1 MKTIEITPD
10 EMKSRISRYDAL
22 EPLPIQQD
30 PEIPLEANDVIY
42 ARKLLSVIGLSGDV
56 ETPINTGAPIVDA
69 AGMTMTLAVCPPG
82 QGPSLHAHHQTYETF
97 TVLKGRFE
105 VTWNDDGNGRV
116 ELDEF
121 GHHLGP
127 AHGQPR
133 LPQYRRGGGHPAGA
147 DHRRLARHD
156 RYRHVAVHRRQAR
169 RDPGWREGEVRGQ
182 GPHLHRAEGGS
193 RLSGGAGREGTAMES
208 VRIGV
213 IGLGW
218 FGEVHCDA
226 IQATPGLELAG
237 LCTRTESRLKDL
249 GRKYGVGVL
258 ETDYRAL
265 LGRSDLDAVSIVT
278 MWDQHTE
285 PTLAALAAGKHV
297 FLEKPM
303 ASTVEDCARIVAAAE
318 AAPGFLMVG
327 HICRFNPRYAAA
339 KREIEAGN
347 IGRIVALSSRRNIP
361 AAWTPEILNKIG
373 PIIGDAIHDTD
384 LMLWFTGAKVVSAYA
399 QTVDVRGLKYPDIG
413 QTMYRFDSGATA
425 TLETVWCMPEKTPFD
440 IDERMSIIGTEGF
453 IHIQDTFP
461 NIGICTKD
469 GFRSPDTTYWPEL
482 HGALSGAL
490 REEFLYFARCVRDGT
505 PPSIITPEESMEAV
519 RTTLAAERSAET
531 GEVVRLD

>member
-1 MKTIEITPD
+1 
-10 EMKSRISRYDAL
+10 
-22 EPLPIQQD
+22 
-30 PEIPLEANDVIY
+30 
-42 ARKLLSVIGLSGDV
+42 
-56 ETPINTGAPIVDA
+56 
-69 AGMTMTLAVCPPG
+69 
-82 QGPSLHAHHQTYETF
+82 
-97 TVLKGRFE
+97 
-105 VTWNDDGNGRV
+105 
-116 ELDEF
+116 
-121 GHHLGP
+121 
-127 AHGQPR
+127 
-133 LPQYRRGGGHPAGA
+133 
-147 DHRRLARHD
+147 
-156 RYRHVAVHRRQAR
+156 
-169 RDPGWREGEVRGQ
+169 
-182 GPHLHRAEGGS
+182 
-193 RLSGGAGREGTAMES
+193 MES

-425 TLETVWCMPEKTPFD
+425 TLETVWCMPGED
-440 IDERMSIIGTEGF
+440 
-453 IHIQDTFP
+453 
-461 NIGICTKD
+461 
-469 GFRSPDTTYWPEL
+469 
-482 HGALSGAL
+482 AL
-490 REEFLYFARCVRDGT
+490 RHRRAHVDHRHRGLHPHPGHLPQHRHLHEGRVPEPRHHLLARAARRALRRAQGGVPLFRPLRPRRNAAQHHHAGGIDGGGADHARRRALGGNRRGGQVGLGT
-505 PPSIITPEESMEAV
+505 MRHWPCMG
-519 RTTLAAERSAET
+519 RQH
-531 GEVVRLD
+531 RLSLLD

>member
-1 MKTIEITPD
+1 
-10 EMKSRISRYDAL
+10 
-22 EPLPIQQD
+22 
-30 PEIPLEANDVIY
+30 
-42 ARKLLSVIGLSGDV
+42 
-56 ETPINTGAPIVDA
+56 
-69 AGMTMTLAVCPPG
+69 
-82 QGPSLHAHHQTYETF
+82 
-97 TVLKGRFE
+97 
-105 VTWNDDGNGRV
+105 
-116 ELDEF
+116 
-121 GHHLGP
+121 
-127 AHGQPR
+127 
-133 LPQYRRGGGHPAGA
+133 
-147 DHRRLARHD
+147 
-156 RYRHVAVHRRQAR
+156 
-169 RDPGWREGEVRGQ
+169 
-182 GPHLHRAEGGS
+182 
-193 RLSGGAGREGTAMES
+193 MES

-218 FGEVHCDA
+218 FGEIHCDA
-226 IQATPGLELAG
+226 IQATPGLELAA
-237 LCTRTESRLKDL
+237 LCTRTESRLDDL

-303 ASTVEDCARIVAAAE
+303 ASTTDDCARIVAAAE

-490 REEFLYFARCVRDGT
+490 REEFLYFARCVRENT

-531 GEVVRLD
+531 GEVVACASLSLFDINEAKTHLSRLVARPLPASRSAVDGKPLVKCRRGRACGRHDAPARVHGRASHDTGGLRPHRHRRDRGRVRRRLRLTRARRFDPGAATTPVASTPLSG